1 MHWHPASNDKNAKRT
16 TLVLRISL
24 AATLAY
30 VVVTFVAGLRAHSL
44 ALLSESGHN
53 VSDFLALLLSFAAV
67 YFQSRPAD
75 HARTFGYQRA
85 GVLAAFINAA
95 TLIAISLWI
104 AVEAVHR
111 LSAPVA
117 VEPRLM
123 MIVAAAGVAMN
134 GIIAALLWGVAR
146 DVNLRSAFL
155 HMAGDT
161 LSTAAVIA
169 GGFGILL
176 TGQNWIDPV
185 LSLLIAALIFWSS
198 IGIVRETLNILLEGA
213 PRGCSPAQIR
223 SGMEAVEGVV
233 NVHDL
238 HVWCLGSN
246 SRALACHVTIADIP
260 PSESACI
267 LIKLNGLLREQFQIS
282 HTTIQFEH
290 IGCEHLRGLR
300 RASRDHFRWPR
311 ASSQPRALAYS
322 EEALSLARLHLAPAA
337 LRFALFACA
346 PAAAWPQA
354 SQNQA
359 ATPAQTVTAAQLEAL
374 TGAYANRNEPD
385 TPLSIYVED
394 GKLVYESERR
404 LPVALEPI
412 SPTEFAIPNTKSSLR
427 FALDSSGRGAS
438 VVLSQGSDHSVSYR
452 IGAAGAPRLPR
463 LRAH

>member
-1 MHWHPASNDKNAKRT
+1 MHFHAAPAGKDARRT
-16 TLVLRISL
+16 TLVLRFSL

-95 TLIAISLWI
+95 TLIAISLGI
-104 AVEAVHR
+104 AIEAVHR

-117 VEPRLM
+117 VQPRLM

-134 GIIAALLWGVAR
+134 GVIAALLWGVAR
-146 DVNLRSAFL
+146 DVNLRSAFV

-176 TGQNWIDPV
+176 TGHNWIDPV

-213 PRGCSPAQIR
+213 PRGCSLPEIR
-223 SGMEAVEGVV
+223 CGMEAVEGVV

-238 HVWCLGSN
+238 HVWSLGSQ

-260 PSESACI
+260 PSESAGI
-267 LIKLNGLLREQFQIS
+267 LARLNHLLHDHYQIS

-290 IGCEHLRGLR
+290 IGCGELEGCVTPPESISGSH
-300 RASRDHFRWPR
+300 
-311 ASSQPRALAYS
+311 
-322 EEALSLARLHLAPAA
+322 
-337 LRFALFACA
+337 
-346 PAAAWPQA
+346 
-354 SQNQA
+354 A
-359 ATPAQTVTAAQLEAL
+359 AT
-374 TGAYANRNEPD
+374 
-385 TPLSIYVED
+385 
-394 GKLVYESERR
+394 
-404 LPVALEPI
+404 
-412 SPTEFAIPNTKSSLR
+412 
-427 FALDSSGRGAS
+427 RG
-438 VVLSQGSDHSVSYR
+438 H
-452 IGAAGAPRLPR
+452 
-463 LRAH
+463 AH